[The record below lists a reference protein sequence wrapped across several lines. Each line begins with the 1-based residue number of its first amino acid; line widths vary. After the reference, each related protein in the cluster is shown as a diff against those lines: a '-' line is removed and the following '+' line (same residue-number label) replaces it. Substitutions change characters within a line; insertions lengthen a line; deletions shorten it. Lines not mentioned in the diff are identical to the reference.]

1 MATQCLPL
9 QNWVDFNTCVLSQH
23 DKPHNTEDADVQ
35 PRIANSKGIITS
47 KETKNSEIYKIATE
61 QSVF

>member
-1 MATQCLPL
+1 MATECLPL
-9 QNWVDFNTCVLSQH
+9 QNWVDFNTSVLSQH

-35 PRIANSKGIITS
+35 LRIANPKGIITA